1 MQPPQGMNKSDS
13 FITFKEQV
21 IKMKNITKKSAD
33 DDVVKKV
40 TRGVRFIKIKIG
52 KLLLSHRST

>member
-1 MQPPQGMNKSDS
+1 MQLPQRMNKSDS

-21 IKMKNITKKSAD
+21 IKIKNITKKSAD